1 MSLEIHTCKTELKG
15 KHKETEDHGSLIL
28 EQVLMPKEKIQK
40 KKKGLFLNNKT
51 SLLLNSGG
59 LMMLL

>member
-40 KKKGLFLNNKT
+40 KKKRIIFK
-51 SLLLNSGG
+51 
-59 LMMLL
+59 

>member
-28 EQVLMPKEKIQK
+28 EQVLMPKDKIQK
-40 KKKGLFLNNKT
+40 KNGLFLSIT
-51 SLLLNSGG
+51 LEYE
-59 LMMLL
+59 

>member
-28 EQVLMPKEKIQK
+28 EQVLMPKDKIQ

-51 SLLLNSGG
+51 LLLLNSGG
-59 LMMLL
+59 LMMIL